1 MSLTSEAQVPGPPVS
16 ASYPAPALP
25 LRAQAPHLE
34 GDSASLVIP
43 ELSCFHITA
52 ELFIQSLHS
61 PLGDVRIGCVISLE
75 TVASPG
81 PSLPCVNECL
91 DNVQEF
97 SGGPSS
103 WGHPGH

>member
-1 MSLTSEAQVPGPPVS
+1 MPGPLIS
-16 ASYPAPALP
+16 ASCPAPALT

-43 ELSCFHITA
+43 EFSGFHITA

-61 PLGDVRIGCVISLE
+61 PLGDVSIGCVISLE

-81 PSLPCVNECL
+81 PALLCVDACL
-91 DNVQEF
+91 DNAQEF
-97 SGGPSS
+97 GGGPPA